1 MNRTKLKQ
9 PHQEYSQKSTL
20 SNKLNY
26 VIQNVPKDSW
36 VQYYNFDVLFLKPEF
51 VQEDKFFRDLAKD
64 YSFTVAVVKMNPY
77 SCYNWHT
84 DTKRQC
90 AINML
95 LDGFDSHCV
104 FSRDPEDVNI
114 PVEEL
119 KYQPNT
125 YYAFDTQTPHMI
137 LNLSKPRYL
146 LSVEFTD
153 EDENL
158 SFNELIKQGD
168 SYGSITENVQ

>member
-1 MNRTKLKQ
+1 MNKVKQ
-9 PHQEYSQKSTL
+9 KPYQEYSQKSIL
-20 SNKLNY
+20 SNKLKY
-26 VIQNVPKDSW
+26 VIQNVPEDSW
-36 VQYYNFDVLFLKPEF
+36 VRYYNFDVLFLKAEF
-51 VQEDKFFRDLAKD
+51 VLEDKFFKDLAKD
-64 YSFTVAVVKMNPY
+64 YKFTAVIVKMNAN

-95 LDGFDSHCV
+95 ISGFDSHCV
-104 FSRDPEDVNI
+104 FSNDPEDVNI

-119 KYQPNT
+119 EYKPDT

-146 LSVEFTD
+146 LSVEFTKK
-153 EDENL
+153 DENL
-158 SFNELIKQGD
+158 SFSELIKQGD
-168 SYGSITENVQ
+168 SYGSKPENVQ